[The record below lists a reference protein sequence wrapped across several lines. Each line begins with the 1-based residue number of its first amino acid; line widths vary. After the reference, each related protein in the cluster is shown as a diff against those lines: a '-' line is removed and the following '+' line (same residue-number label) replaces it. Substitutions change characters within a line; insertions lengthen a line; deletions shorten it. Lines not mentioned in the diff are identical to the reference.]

1 MKKKCRVLEIQK
13 NRDIN
18 VAAFKQ
24 VLEKKCEALVLRTQ
38 LQIENQDF
46 SNVLSNLDSIAQHV
60 IRHKNLSI
68 YPLSYAVIHEKK
80 ATEESNELLKKF
92 FKESVKANES
102 YDQILGEDIPKTIQ
116 LLLNKLCNQKISLL
130 TMGNAE
136 FPKYNIRQM
145 IPANDYA
152 IEIHCENSFLSQLNT
167 SLRAFLYK
175 EVDIENALSFY
186 VVLQKDHNGDLLLF
200 DKEWD
205 QFTIEAGLLDES
217 IRKNK
222 DLFFS
227 KTNYNEFTRVELN
240 VGDMV
245 IFRAAQIWHCID
257 EVEGVKSRVTLGGFI
272 APSLKNPEQFYYW
285 S

>member
-92 FKESVKANES
+92 FKESVKANEIINQLAS
-102 YDQILGEDIPKTIQ
+102 GKISPLCLDISNIF
-116 LLLNKLCNQKISLL
+116 NKLAKEKSNNLVNANILDLCEPNHVISLL
-130 TMGNAE
+130 DYTVKGNRYIFTIDIQNGILE
-136 FPKYNIRQM
+136 PLPKKDSSFVTLETL
-145 IPANDYA
+145 PLVCSEDVFLYA
-152 IEIHCENSFLSQLNT
+152 FEDSVLKKKRNLMNTLLPCNFLSD
-167 SLRAFLYK
+167 LY
-175 EVDIENALSFY
+175 D
-186 VVLQKDHNGDLLLF
+186 DD
-200 DKEWD
+200 
-205 QFTIEAGLLDES
+205 FT
-217 IRKNK
+217 
-222 DLFFS
+222 
-227 KTNYNEFTRVELN
+227 
-240 VGDMV
+240 
-245 IFRAAQIWHCID
+245 
-257 EVEGVKSRVTLGGFI
+257 
-272 APSLKNPEQFYYW
+272 LKG
-285 S
+285 SDG